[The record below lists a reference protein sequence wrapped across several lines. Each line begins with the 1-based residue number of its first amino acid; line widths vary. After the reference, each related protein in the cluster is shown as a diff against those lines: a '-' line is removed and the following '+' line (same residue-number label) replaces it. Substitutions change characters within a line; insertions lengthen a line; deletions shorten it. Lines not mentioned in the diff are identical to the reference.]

1 MHPLSQFATE
11 VAPQVDR
18 LVLTVHRQ
26 MRAVHEDAIHTWRSD
41 SGLARPGLIINLR
54 PFFLAGTQSR
64 ILLERLHRYALPTT
78 LDEHVA
84 AAIAQGL
91 VDEALAP
98 SASCLELANRL
109 TTLQSSLIDE
119 LWGGQPA
126 LAELLEP
133 LGAAVDG
140 VPERYSGPA
149 FILSRA
155 WTELPRPAG
164 TPAYLI
170 HHLLTALRYL
180 RADAHTV
187 VIDAAGLTPGEA
199 ARLDAAWRQLEGTHH
214 EHPLDGLVSHGY
226 LDVAGDLTKDGRR
239 ARQAIEDETN
249 SVAGAVW
256 EAVGADHMPKVIAD
270 LATLPDHLGLTHLGS

>member
-1 MHPLSQFATE
+1 MHPLSRFAAE
-11 VAPQVDR
+11 VAPHVDR

-26 MRAVHEDAIHTWRSD
+26 MRAVHEDAIDTWRSD
-41 SGLARPGLIINLR
+41 SGLDRPGLIINLR

-64 ILLERLHRYALPTT
+64 TLLQRLHRYALPTT
-78 LDEHVA
+78 LEDNVN
-84 AAIAQGL
+84 AAIAQRL
-91 VDEALAP
+91 VDEALTP
-98 SASCLELANRL
+98 STACLELARRL

-133 LGAAVDG
+133 LGTAVDG
-140 VPERYSGPA
+140 VPDRYPGPA
-149 FILSRA
+149 FALSRA
-155 WTELPRPAG
+155 WAELPRPADA
-164 TPAYLI
+164 PAYLV

-180 RADAHTV
+180 RADAHSV

-199 ARLDAAWRQLEGTHH
+199 ARLDAAWRELEGIHH

-226 LDVAGDLTKDGRR
+226 LDAAGDLTEDGRR

-249 SVAGAVW
+249 SVSGAVW
-256 EAVGADHMPKVIAD
+256 EPVGADRMPKVIAD
-270 LATLPDHLGLTHLGS
+270 LASLPDHLGLTRVDY